1 MRERVRGG
9 VCLNLGALDRGW
21 MLGLQEVE
29 RSPLDPTTHACLCCL
44 CCPCHPGTPA
54 LTPAPSPAPA
64 LSAYVIGPSIWA
76 GTVVIGGRAWGAAP
90 WSNQRAAFDSAAS
103 AKLPGKT
110 RAGATGSL
118 RRHDDSTT
126 LPAHADTG
134 AKTHIQRG
142 PHPRPT
148 SFNQLPAYSL
158 LSQSQSQ
165 SQSPIPISFGS
176 VTMTRGGAYFQ
187 QALLPRLATPTPS
200 PYLYVSCVFCR
211 APRDTH
217 FQGSILV
224 STSML
229 LDPIPLSLNWAPSSS
244 GWRHGLHGRQ
254 LSPPRDPLRSP
265 R

>member
-1 MRERVRGG
+1 MQERERRGG
-9 VCLNLGALDRGW
+9 VWFEPGGVGPWVDV
-21 MLGLQEVE
+21 GLHEVE
-29 RSPLDPTTHACLCCL
+29 RSPLDPATHACLCCL
-44 CCPCHPGTPA
+44 CCPCHPGIPA
-54 LTPAPSPAPA
+54 PTPAPSPAPA

-90 WSNQRAAFDSAAS
+90 SSNQRAVFDSAAS

-110 RAGATGSL
+110 RTGATGSL

-148 SFNQLPAYSL
+148 TCNQLPAYSL

-165 SQSPIPISFGS
+165 SQFPMPISFGS
-176 VTMTRGGAYFQ
+176 VMMTRGGAYFQ

-200 PYLYVSCVFCR
+200 SYMYVCILCVFCR
-211 APRDTH
+211 TPRDTH
-217 FQGSILV
+217 FIFKEV
-224 STSML
+224 F
-229 LDPIPLSLNWAPSSS
+229 
-244 GWRHGLHGRQ
+244 
-254 LSPPRDPLRSP
+254 
-265 R
+265 